1 LYLFVRSDLQLDLEG
16 GELHIRIMKKNLY
29 VILFVIV
36 GVVVLA
42 PLQAAS
48 GRVAV
53 TPKASTLGLGADV
66 SFKVAPLVNVR
77 VSGQQFDYERSD
89 TLDDIPY
96 DIELGLQS
104 FGAAVD
110 VHPFNG
116 SFHLSAGLLAN
127 GNEVSSEAN
136 LVPTDTY
143 EIGGTLYTGA
153 QLGGVSGSVDFD
165 STAPYLGVG
174 WGNPFAKERRLGFS
188 FGLGVIRQGVPD
200 ISLNVDNAALVPG
213 LDQEIAQ
220 EEANLEQEFENFE
233 YFPVVAVGLSIR
245 L

>member
-1 LYLFVRSDLQLDLEG
+1 
-16 GELHIRIMKKNLY
+16 MKKCSR
-29 VILFVIV
+29 VTLFVIV
-36 GVVVLA
+36 GLAVVA

-66 SFKVAPLVNVR
+66 AFKVAPLVNLR

-89 TLDDIPY
+89 TLDDVPY
-96 DIELGLQS
+96 DVELGLQS

-110 VHPFNG
+110 LHPFNG
-116 SFHLSAGLLAN
+116 SFHVSAGLLAN
-127 GNEVSSEAN
+127 GNEVSSRAN

-188 FGLGVIRQGVPD
+188 FDLGLLRQGVPD
-200 ISLNVDNAALVPG
+200 ISLNVENAALIPG

-220 EEANLEQEFENFE
+220 EEANLEREFEEFE
-233 YFPVVAVGLSIR
+233 YFPVVSLGLSIR